1 MELNLLDKTEIRVEN
16 IRLVNANLADI
27 AQVAAEIL
35 RLRADEVVVT
45 DVRENSLVIDVL
57 TRTVRAEHVYGR
69 GRQLLQTLSS
79 IPGVHVT
86 RDTVIHS
93 EGILGLIALDEK
105 EAERI
110 IQKSRDI
117 VTETTQAIRRRV
129 AVCPTGSEIQRGMI
143 RDTNT
148 PLIAEFFKEHGF
160 TVWEGPP
167 LPDDESAIASAVVN
181 ILDRGYGLIILTG
194 GVGAEDKDRTVE
206 GILKVD
212 PQAATPYITKFEVG
226 TGRHAKDGV
235 KIAVGRVGPS
245 AIVALPGPTREVK
258 ACLEV
263 VLQSVKEGWSKEPLA
278 QMLANLLRQDLK
290 QHMTHG

>member
-16 IRLVNANLADI
+16 IRLENANLADI
-27 AQVAAEIL
+27 AQATADTL
-35 RLRADEVVVT
+35 GLRADEVVVT
-45 DVRENSLVIDVL
+45 DVRDNSMVIDVL
-57 TRTVRAEHVYGR
+57 TRTVRAEHVYGK

-79 IPGVHVT
+79 IPGVHIT

-93 EGILGLIALDEK
+93 EGILGLIVVDEK
-105 EAERI
+105 EAARI
-110 IQKSRDI
+110 IQQSRDI

-129 AVCPTGSEIQRGMI
+129 AVRPTGSEIQHGII

-148 PLIAEFFKEHGF
+148 PLIAEFFKERGF

-167 LPDDESAIASAVVN
+167 LPDDEDIIASTVEDS
-181 ILDRGYGLIILTG
+181 LDRGYGIIILTG

-235 KIAVGRVGPS
+235 KIAVGRVGP
-245 AIVALPGPTREVK
+245 AILVALPGPTREVK

-263 VLQSVKEGWSKEPLA
+263 VLQGVEEGWSKELLA